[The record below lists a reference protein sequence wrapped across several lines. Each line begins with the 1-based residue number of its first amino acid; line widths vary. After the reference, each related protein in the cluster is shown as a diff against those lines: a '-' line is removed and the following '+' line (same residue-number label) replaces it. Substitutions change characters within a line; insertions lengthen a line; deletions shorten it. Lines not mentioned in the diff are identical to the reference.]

1 MAGRGGR
8 LLGLAAAAAA
18 MTAGLIYAVWSYVS
32 SPRPA
37 ARSEAPQPH
46 LGEPRAASPPPM
58 GRKEK
63 KDTLAAGGKEAESSS
78 SAIPSLKQ
86 SQERAQNKQVLV
98 LGLDG
103 AGKTSV
109 LHTLATNKVQH
120 SIAPTQ
126 GFNAVCINNGD
137 MQMEFLEIG
146 GSEPFRSYWKMYLS
160 KVLVL
165 IFVVDSADH
174 RRLPDAKEHLHQL
187 IQKDPALPLVVF
199 ANKQDLEDAY
209 CITDIHEALGL
220 SEIGDDRKL
229 FLFGTHVT
237 KNGSEIPSSMQDARE
252 LIAQLV
258 SDAQ

>member
-1 MAGRGGR
+1 MASRSVKVA
-8 LLGLAAAAAA
+8 GLAAAAAA
-18 MTAGLIYAVWSYVS
+18 MTAGVVYAVWSYVS

-37 ARSEAPQPH
+37 PRSEWPRPH

-63 KDTLAAGGKEAESSS
+63 KGTLAVGGEEAESST
-78 SAIPSLKQ
+78 SAVPSQKQ
-86 SQERAQNKQVLV
+86 LQDKAQNKQVLV

-174 RRLPDAKEHLHQL
+174 GRLPDAKEHLHQL

-237 KNGSEIPSSMQDARE
+237 KNGSDIPSSMQDARE

-258 SDAQ
+258 SEAQ

>member
-1 MAGRGGR
+1 MPRSW
-8 LLGLAAAAAA
+8 LAVVA
-18 MTAGLIYAVWSYVS
+18 
-32 SPRPA
+32 PA
-37 ARSEAPQPH
+37 
-46 LGEPRAASPPPM
+46 
-58 GRKEK
+58 
-63 KDTLAAGGKEAESSS
+63 T
-78 SAIPSLKQ
+78 
-86 SQERAQNKQVLV
+86 QNKQVLV

-109 LHTLATNKVQH
+109 LHTLATNKVQR
-120 SIAPTQ
+120 SVAPTQ
-126 GFNAVCINNGD
+126 GFNAVCINNGN

-174 RRLPDAKEHLHQL
+174 GRLSDAKEHLHQL
-187 IQKDPALPLVVF
+187 IQKGPALPLVVF

-209 CITDIHEALGL
+209 SITDIHEVLGL

-229 FLFGTHVT
+229 FLFGTHIT
-237 KNGSEIPSSMQDARE
+237 QNGTDIPSSMQDARE

-258 SDAQ
+258 SEAQ

>member
-1 MAGRGGR
+1 MANRSVR
-8 LLGLAAAAAA
+8 VVGLAATAAA
-18 MTAGLIYAVWSYVS
+18 MIGGVIYAVWSYVS
-32 SPRPA
+32 SPRPTA
-37 ARSEAPQPH
+37 EPELPRPH
-46 LGEPRAASPPPM
+46 LGEPRAASPQM
-58 GRKEK
+58 RREK
-63 KDTLAAGGKEAESSS
+63 KEMLVVEEKEGESST
-78 SAIPSLKQ
+78 SAVPSQKQ
-86 SQERAQNKQVLV
+86 SQEKAQNKQVLV

-109 LHTLATNKVQH
+109 LHTLATNKAQH
-120 SIAPTQ
+120 SIASTQ

-137 MQMEFLEIG
+137 VQMEFLEIG

-174 RRLPDAKEHLHQL
+174 ARLPDAKEQLHQL
-187 IQKDPALPLVVF
+187 IQKGPALPLVVF

-209 CITDIHEALGL
+209 SITDIHEALGL

-237 KNGSEIPSSMQDARE
+237 KNDTDIPSSMQDARE

-258 SDAQ
+258 SEAQ

>member
-1 MAGRGGR
+1 MAGRGVR
-8 LLGLAAAAAA
+8 MVGLAAAAAA
-18 MTAGLIYAVWSYVS
+18 MTAGVFYAVWSYVS
-32 SPRPA
+32 SPRT
-37 ARSEAPQPH
+37 APEPELPGTHQ
-46 LGEPRAASPPPM
+46 GEPRTASPPQM

-63 KDTLAAGGKEAESSS
+63 KEVLVVGGKKDESSTS
-78 SAIPSLKQ
+78 VVPTQKQ
-86 SQERAQNKQVLV
+86 SQDKVPNKQVLV

-109 LHTLATNKVQH
+109 LHTLTTNKVQH
-120 SIAPTQ
+120 SSAPTQ
-126 GFNAVCINNGD
+126 GFNAVCIHTGD
-137 MQMEFLEIG
+137 VQVEFLEIG

-174 RRLPDAKEHLHQL
+174 RRLPDAKQHLHQL

-229 FLFGTHVT
+229 FLFGTHIT
-237 KNGSEIPSSMQDARE
+237 KNGSDIPSSMQDARE
-252 LIAQLV
+252 LITQLV
-258 SDAQ
+258 LEAQ

>member
-1 MAGRGGR
+1 MAGRGVR
-8 LLGLAAAAAA
+8 MVGLAAAAAA
-18 MTAGLIYAVWSYVS
+18 MTAGVLYAVWSYVS
-32 SPRPA
+32 CPRTAAESELPRPH
-37 ARSEAPQPH
+37 Q
-46 LGEPRAASPPPM
+46 GEPRTAASPQM

-63 KDTLAAGGKEAESSS
+63 KEVLVMGGKKAEGSTSVV
-78 SAIPSLKQ
+78 PSQKQ
-86 SQERAQNKQVLV
+86 SQDKAPNKQVLV

-109 LHTLATNKVQH
+109 LHTLTTNKVQH

-126 GFNAVCINNGD
+126 GFNAVCIHNGD
-137 MQMEFLEIG
+137 VQVEFLEIG

-174 RRLPDAKEHLHQL
+174 RRLPDAKQHLHQL

-237 KNGSEIPSSMQDARE
+237 KNGSDIPSSMQDARE
-252 LIAQLV
+252 LITQLV
-258 SDAQ
+258 LEAQ

>member
-1 MAGRGGR
+1 MASRSVR
-8 LLGLAAAAAA
+8 AVGLVAAAAA
-18 MTAGLIYAVWSYVS
+18 MTGGVIYAVWSYVS

-37 ARSEAPQPH
+37 AESELPRAH
-46 LGEPRAASPPPM
+46 LGESRAASPPQM

-63 KDTLAAGGKEAESSS
+63 KETLVAGETEDESST
-78 SAIPSLKQ
+78 SAVPSQKQ
-86 SQERAQNKQVLV
+86 SQDKAQNKQVLV

-174 RRLPDAKEHLHQL
+174 GRLPDAKEHLHQL

-237 KNGSEIPSSMQDARE
+237 KNGSDIPSSMKDARE

-258 SDAQ
+258 SEAQ

>member
-1 MAGRGGR
+1 MSS
-8 LLGLAAAAAA
+8 
-18 MTAGLIYAVWSYVS
+18 TA
-32 SPRPA
+32 PPA
-37 ARSEAPQPH
+37 PPPAP
-46 LGEPRAASPPPM
+46 PRA
-58 GRKEK
+58 GQDKV
-63 KDTLAAGGKEAESSS
+63 
-78 SAIPSLKQ
+78 
-86 SQERAQNKQVLV
+86 QNKQVLV

-126 GFNAVCINNGD
+126 GINVVCINNGD
-137 MQMEFLEIG
+137 TQMEFLEIG

-160 KVLVL
+160 RVLVL

-174 RRLPDAKEHLHQL
+174 GRLPDAKEHLHQL

-220 SEIGDDRKL
+220 SEIGDNRKL
-229 FLFGTHVT
+229 FLFGTYIT
-237 KNGSEIPSSMQDARE
+237 KNGSDIPSSMQDARE
-252 LIAQLV
+252 LIAQLI
-258 SDAQ
+258 SEAQ